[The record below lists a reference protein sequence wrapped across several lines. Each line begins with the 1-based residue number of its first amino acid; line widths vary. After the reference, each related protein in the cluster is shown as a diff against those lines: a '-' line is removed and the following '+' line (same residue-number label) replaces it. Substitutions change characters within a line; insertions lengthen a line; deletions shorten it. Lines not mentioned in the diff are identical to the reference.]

1 MLIELRTDSIV
12 DSFENEM
19 KSEESIYRR
28 DSDEI
33 SKRLK
38 VLSDTKEDRYNIVE
52 AAKWLWKVFF
62 NISLKDITSNL
73 RGYRELTRYFDE
85 YANYENILFALDENH
100 RDHVIHS
107 IWVMLIGFYLR
118 KNYKEFSG
126 SMMGPG
132 IVYSLIKTQ
141 ASQKN
146 IEEVFRSTKE
156 HEEALWSLIALS
168 HDLGYPIE
176 KTAKA
181 NKIMAEMIRNFGF
194 LEQLDFKYNF
204 TIVHQTSIEELL
216 NTLSAQ
222 VVWVS
227 DSGYNVITN
236 SGYRL
241 DFAKSFERLDHGI
254 MSAYLLQMY
263 LDRICEVMNRP
274 VGLSQAYHE
283 SSIEKAI
290 DVAIILTWL
299 HAISAHTNDNYYWSV
314 ITVFSS
320 FLFLCDELDEFSR
333 YTCSMKNKE
342 WMKMGVRTEFEYK
355 NNSFNIKYTFDNS
368 DVADDIED
376 FFRMKISKIN
386 NRYELREQELRE
398 INISC
403 KDVRKAQAVE
413 LVYKKTITECP
424 KGIIETPDGSFE
436 DIESFLNRKVNILTQ
451 S

>member
-1 MLIELRTDSIV
+1 MMIELRTDSIV

-38 VLSDTKEDRYNIVE
+38 VLSDTKEDRYNIME

-62 NISLKDITSNL
+62 DISLKDITSNL
-73 RGYRELTRYFDE
+73 RGYHELSRYFDE
-85 YANYENILFALDENH
+85 YANYENVLFALDENH

-132 IVYSLIKTQ
+132 ILYSAVKTQ

-146 IEEVFRSTKE
+146 IKEVIRSTKE

-176 KTAKA
+176 KTVKA

-194 LEQLDFKYNF
+194 LEQSDFKYNF
-204 TIVHQTSIEELL
+204 TTVHQTSIDELL

-222 VVWVS
+222 VIWVS

-274 VGLSQAYHE
+274 IGLSPEYQE
-283 SSIEKAI
+283 NSIEKAMN
-290 DVAIILTWL
+290 VAIILIWL
-299 HAISAHTNDNYYWSV
+299 HAISAHTNDNIYWSV
-314 ITVFSS
+314 IPVFSS

-333 YTCSMKNKE
+333 YTRSMKNKE
-342 WMKMGVRTEFEYK
+342 WMRMGVRTEFEYR
-355 NNSFNIKYTFDNS
+355 NNSFNVKYTFDNS
-368 DVADDIED
+368 DVANDIED
-376 FFRMKISKIN
+376 FFRMKISKIQH
-386 NRYELREQELRE
+386 RYEVSEQGLRE

-403 KDVRKAQAVE
+403 KDVRKAEAVE

-424 KGIIETPDGSFE
+424 KGIIGTPDGSFE
-436 DIESFLNRKVNILTQ
+436 DVESFLNGKVNILNQ

>member
-1 MLIELRTDSIV
+1 MVIELRTDSIV

-62 NISLKDITSNL
+62 SISLKDITSNL
-73 RGYRELTRYFDE
+73 RGYRELSRYFDE
-85 YANYENILFALDENH
+85 YVNYENILFALDENH

-126 SMMGPG
+126 SMMGSG
-132 IVYSLIKTQ
+132 IAYSIVKNQ
-141 ASQKN
+141 ESQKHV
-146 IEEVFRSTKE
+146 EEVIRGTKE
-156 HEEALWSLIALS
+156 HEEALWSLITLS

-194 LEQLDFKYNF
+194 LEQSDFKYNF
-204 TIVHQTSIEELL
+204 TTVHQTSIDELL

-227 DSGYNVITN
+227 DSGYNVITR

-241 DFAKSFERLDHGI
+241 DFARSFERLDHGI
-254 MSAYLLQMY
+254 MSAYLLQKY
-263 LDRICEVMNRP
+263 LDRICEVMNRTI
-274 VGLSQAYHE
+274 GLSPQYVE
-283 SSIEKAI
+283 TSIEKAI
-290 DVAIILTWL
+290 NVTIILIWL
-299 HAISAHTNDNYYWSV
+299 HAISAHTNDNTYWRE
-314 ITVFSS
+314 IPAFSS
-320 FLFLCDELDEFSR
+320 FLLLCDELDEFSR
-333 YTCSMKNKE
+333 YTRSMKNKE
-342 WMKMGVRTEFEYK
+342 WVRMGVRTEFEYK
-355 NNSFNIKYTFDNS
+355 KNSFNIKYTFDNS
-368 DVADDIED
+368 DVGDDIEA
-376 FFRMKISKIN
+376 FFRMKISKIH
-386 NRYELREQELRE
+386 NRYEVTEQNIRE

-413 LVYKKTITECP
+413 LVYKKTIKKYPE
-424 KGIIETPDGSFE
+424 GIIETPDGGFK
-436 DIESFLNRKVNILTQ
+436 DVESFLNGKVNILTQ
-451 S
+451 